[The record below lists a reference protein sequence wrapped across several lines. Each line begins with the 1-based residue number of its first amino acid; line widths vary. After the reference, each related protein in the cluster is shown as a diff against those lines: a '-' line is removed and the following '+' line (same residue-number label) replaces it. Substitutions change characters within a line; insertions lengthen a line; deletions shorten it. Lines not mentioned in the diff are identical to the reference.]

1 MRTNSTV
8 STVPPTCSRPR
19 NNFGDL
25 VAVGRR
31 ARAGPQ
37 QQGRDRMPLYSSL
50 YDLFSEPQ
58 IALYFAVLL
67 WAAAG
72 CARRSERVLPLVA
85 VRCHVENT
93 LRPAG
98 SPEAPLSARAC
109 LRLPQ
114 APASHSFV
122 PRLPATSGLFFVT
135 GRGDAQRDV
144 GVYRAVHRRVRGAQP
159 VRRRLQGR
167 ARAAALRHQ
176 RAAPDVGR
184 RGAARSKCLRRR
196 LCLRRRHGLRLCL
209 RLCCRSRLGRR
220 LFGLCFRCHLS
231 AALSWQRPS
240 SAPAPRQGAPGGSG
254 QRGTPRP
261 RHSRARPGQWV
272 ARARRLQATPTRV
285 MFTAFDPPCPQL

>member
-1 MRTNSTV
+1 MRTKTRV
-8 STVPPTCSRPR
+8 STVPPTCSRRR

-114 APASHSFV
+114 APASHSFG

-144 GVYRAVHRRVRGAQP
+144 GVHRAVHRRVRGAQP

-176 RAAPDVGR
+176 RAATDVGR
-184 RGAARSKCLRRR
+184 RA
-196 LCLRRRHGLRLCL
+196 
-209 RLCCRSRLGRR
+209 
-220 LFGLCFRCHLS
+220 GLC
-231 AALSWQRPS
+231 
-240 SAPAPRQGAPGGSG
+240 
-254 QRGTPRP
+254 
-261 RHSRARPGQWV
+261 
-272 ARARRLQATPTRV
+272 
-285 MFTAFDPPCPQL
+285 

>member
-1 MRTNSTV
+1 MKTV
-8 STVPPTCSRPR
+8 RCSAHLLATAQERL
-19 NNFGDL
+19 GDL
-25 VAVGRR
+25 AAVEPRR
-31 ARAGPQ
+31 ERAQ
-37 QQGRDRMPLYSSL
+37 QSLTQEGRDRMPLYSSL

-98 SPEAPLSARAC
+98 SPEAPLSARAS

-144 GVYRAVHRRVRGAQP
+144 GVHRAVHCRVRGAQP

-176 RAAPDVGR
+176 RAAPHVGR
-184 RGAARSKCLRRR
+184 RGAARSKCL
-196 LCLRRRHGLRLCL
+196 G
-209 RLCCRSRLGRR
+209 SATARLGSCWRCRQLGSCASSALGSLAFSRR
-220 LFGLCFRCHLS
+220 PTGRSATASAPHVGRRAGLC
-231 AALSWQRPS
+231 
-240 SAPAPRQGAPGGSG
+240 
-254 QRGTPRP
+254 
-261 RHSRARPGQWV
+261 
-272 ARARRLQATPTRV
+272 
-285 MFTAFDPPCPQL
+285 